1 MYVYLEPEKCT
12 LPGGASTLYREELR
26 RTDEQQEWRN
36 GRLRLEPRCVLG
48 SFGVVLMSCK
58 VNFHVVPSAL
68 RNSMCFLRIGH
79 FSEYP
84 LRSGGGG
91 GGGGGLFHPPEQTCS
106 ISLSISWNIFIAL
119 SLSFLISSSSLSI
132 GR

>member
-26 RTDEQQEWRN
+26 RTDEPQEWRN

-91 GGGGGLFHPPEQTCS
+91 GEGEGDFFTHLNKLVQSRSRFHG
-106 ISLSISWNIFIAL
+106 IFL
-119 SLSFLISSSSLSI
+119 
-132 GR
+132 